1 MNSLADMNRKSNSS
15 RSSNALGDKVALTLR
30 SRTGG
35 SVAFGIRDLG
45 ERRVLAVEVA
55 GENRGALKPADGEN
69 LAIAAQTAR
78 DNRIPLICFMASS
91 GAAIEEGVG
100 AVHGWGTAARE
111 FVACSGL
118 IPIIFCVT
126 GPTLSGP
133 ALLLGLAD
141 LVIMVDDT
149 YAFVSGPQ
157 MVRQFTGEE
166 VSNERL
172 GGSAMHGDTS
182 GVAHFTVGDRAGAED
197 LISELLCF
205 LPDHN
210 DALPA
215 GWACDDPIDRPTPEA
230 GALIP
235 ATASGSYD
243 VRDVLIS
250 VVDDGHLLEPR
261 STWAANLVTAFA
273 SIGGRPVGLVANQPQ
288 SVAGTLDIAAS
299 QKGGRFVAFCD
310 AFNLP
315 LVTFVDTSGFY
326 PGKDLEWRGMIR
338 YGAQMAFAYARATVP
353 RVCVTLRKSY
363 GGAYIVMD
371 SRYMGNDLMLAWPS
385 AEIAVMGAKGA
396 VEILHRDASEAQRED
411 LVNAYEE
418 RLLSPYIA
426 AERGSVDRVID
437 PAETRSEVA
446 AALDLLASKRERL
459 PRRRHDNTPL

>member
-1 MNSLADMNRKSNSS
+1 MSRITQPAEPAEVEGLA
-15 RSSNALGDKVALTLR
+15 LR

-35 SVAFGIRDLG
+35 SVAFGVREMG
-45 ERRVLAVEVA
+45 NRTVLAVEIA
-55 GENRGALKPADGEN
+55 GEDRGALRPADGEN
-69 LAIAAQTAR
+69 LAIAAKTAR
-78 DNRIPLICFMASS
+78 EKRIPLVCFVASS

-111 FVACSGL
+111 FVTNSG
-118 IPIIFCVT
+118 IVPTIFCVT
-126 GPTLSGP
+126 GPTVSGP

-141 LVIMVDDT
+141 LVLMVDDT
-149 YAFVSGPQ
+149 YAFVSGPA
-157 MVRQFTGEE
+157 MVRQFTGEDL
-166 VSNERL
+166 SNEGL
-172 GGSAMHGDTS
+172 GGTSMHASTS
-182 GVAHFTVGDRAGAED
+182 GVAHFIVSDRDEANT
-197 LISELLCF
+197 LIVELLNY

-210 DALPA
+210 GIAPA
-215 GWACDDPIDRPTPEA
+215 GRPCTDPVARSTPEA
-230 GALIP
+230 GEFIP
-235 ATASGSYD
+235 NTSTGTYD
-243 VRDVLIS
+243 IRDVLAV
-250 VVDDGHLLEPR
+250 VVDEGHLLEPR
-261 STWAANLVTAFA
+261 ADWATNLVTAFA
-273 SIGGRPVGLVANQPQ
+273 TIGGRPIGIVANQPQ

-396 VEILHRDASEAQRED
+396 VEILHRQASDTEREE
-411 LVNAYEE
+411 LVSAYEN
-418 RLLSPYIA
+418 RLLNPYIA

-437 PAETRSEVA
+437 PADTRSELA
-446 AALDLLASKRERL
+446 AALDLLSSKRERL

>member
-1 MNSLADMNRKSNSS
+1 MTKPTDLAPVPKDASVNV
-15 RSSNALGDKVALTLR
+15 GDGVGLR

-35 SVAFGIRDLG
+35 SVAFGVREFAG
-45 ERRVLAVEVA
+45 RRVVFAEVG
-55 GENRGALKPADGEN
+55 GENRGALRPADGEN
-69 LAIAAQTAR
+69 LAIAARTAR
-78 DNRIPLICFMASS
+78 EKRIPLVCFMASS
-91 GAAIEEGVG
+91 GAAIDEGVG
-100 AVHGWGTAARE
+100 AVHGWGAAARE

-118 IPIIFCVT
+118 VPIVFSVT
-126 GPTLSGP
+126 GPTVSGP

-141 LVIMVDDT
+141 LVVMIDET

-166 VSNERL
+166 ISNEGL
-172 GGSAMHGDTS
+172 GGTSMHGATS
-182 GVAHFTVGDRAGAED
+182 GVAHFIASDREEAEN
-197 LISELLCF
+197 LIAELLGY
-205 LPDHN
+205 LPDHA
-210 DALPA
+210 DVAPT
-215 GWACDDPIDRPTPEA
+215 GWACADSVNRPTPEA
-230 GALIP
+230 GELIP
-235 ATASGSYD
+235 DTPTGSYD
-243 VRDVLIS
+243 VRGVLAA
-250 VVDDGHLLEPR
+250 VADDGHLLEPR
-261 STWAANLVTAFA
+261 ANWATNLVTAFA
-273 SIGGRPVGLVANQPQ
+273 SVGGRPVGLVANQPQ

-353 RVCVTLRKSY
+353 RICVTLRKSY

-371 SRYMGNDLMLAWPS
+371 SRNMGNDLMLAWPS

-396 VEILHRDASEAQRED
+396 VEILHRDADDAQRES
-411 LVNAYEE
+411 LASAYED
-418 RLLSPYIA
+418 RLLNPYIA

-437 PAETRSEVA
+437 PADTRSEVA
-446 AALDLLASKRERL
+446 AALEVLVGKRERL